1 MLEGSFFFFN
11 SKNKPLI
18 QDVITLS
25 RNFIAKSLF
34 GVKEGGE
41 MVFPERLKSVLIRT
55 GGWAGHFVLSC
66 ALVLQTLVSRIT
78 MLKELRW
85 NCRLGDQLATQMGP
99 HGRQSYGEWTA
110 HSSNSVSELTNWRT
124 WSGPLD
130 MTKVLGWCINSTT
143 IYF

>member
-1 MLEGSFFFFN
+1 MNMLEGSFFFFN

-78 MLKELRW
+78 MLKELR
-85 NCRLGDQLATQMGP
+85 
-99 HGRQSYGEWTA
+99 
-110 HSSNSVSELTNWRT
+110 
-124 WSGPLD
+124 
-130 MTKVLGWCINSTT
+130 
-143 IYF
+143 